1 MKKFTMYIGRYSCSC
16 CSNDSKRQVCTN
28 DQDYAIRNA
37 KRHHYHHQ
45 WCPYVSQLCETFQNE
60 EEAYRNCVLS
70 WEKNGLH
77 YFTYTNSTRIYYD
90 NTKNLFEVSFFFS
103 HLWLFVSEL
112 NKNQL
117 CTYNDYK
124 IIVCKTCE
132 CHLFSY
138 QTRV

>member
-90 NTKNLFEVSFFFS
+90 NTKNLFEVSFFSRISGFLS
-103 HLWLFVSEL
+103 L
-112 NKNQL
+112 NLKNSAM
-117 CTYNDYK
+117 YNDYE

>member
-90 NTKNLFEVSFFFS
+90 NTKNLFEVSFFS
-103 HLWLFVSEL
+103 RISRWVEVSNFEYKMSIYFFAQNYL
-112 NKNQL
+112 KVCMRNKKAIWN
-117 CTYNDYK
+117 
-124 IIVCKTCE
+124 
-132 CHLFSY
+132 
-138 QTRV
+138 